1 MPEREY
7 DIVVI
12 GAGPG
17 GYVCAI
23 RAAQLGLSVAVIEK
37 DAPGGVCL
45 NIGCIPSK
53 ALIHQASLFTEGRAA
68 LESAGAKVDL
78 AGFDYGKLWKKS
90 RDAAD
95 RLSKGVRF
103 LLKKNKVDYIEGAAR
118 LDGPRKIEV
127 SGIRAAGAEGGSTS
141 SLSLAAKAIVV
152 ATGSRPK
159 ELPNFA
165 FDEDRILSSTGFL
178 LSRDLPRRL
187 AILGAGAIGM
197 ETAYIVGAFGVE
209 VTVIEL
215 MDRILPI
222 EDEESA
228 ALVAA
233 AFAKRGTKILTGI
246 AAQGFEKKGDALE
259 LKLKAKDGTESSVA
273 ADRVLV
279 SVGRSPNTG
288 GMGLEEAGVRLE
300 KGFVAVGD
308 HQESSVSGIYAIGD
322 IVATPLL
329 AHVASKEGEIA
340 AEGIAHVL
348 KGTPPPFELRVDP
361 LRVPSAVYC
370 EPELGSFG
378 LSEAKAKAD
387 ARTVGIARFPYVAV
401 GKAVATGSPGGQAK
415 IVYDPR
421 THAILGATI
430 VGASA
435 TELVH
440 ELLLAA
446 RSELLL
452 EDVADMIHAHPTL
465 SELIMEGARMGL
477 GRAIQI

>member
-1 MPEREY
+1 MAEKEY
-7 DIVVI
+7 DLVII

-23 RAAQLGLSVAVIEK
+23 RAAQLGLSVAVVEK
-37 DAPGGVCL
+37 EAPGGVCL

-53 ALIHQASLFTEGRAA
+53 ALISQATLFVDGRSA

-78 AGFDYGKLWKKS
+78 SAFDYQKVWKKS

-103 LLKKNKVDYIEGAAR
+103 LLKKNKVDYIEGTAK
-118 LDGPRKIEV
+118 LDGPKKVLV
-127 SGIRAAGAEGGSTS
+127 SPRAASASGEPQV
-141 SLSLAAKAIVV
+141 LSAKAIVL
-152 ATGSRPK
+152 ATGSSPR
-159 ELPNFA
+159 ELPAFAFA
-165 FDEDRILSSTGFL
+165 FDEKTILSSTGFL
-178 LSRDLPRRL
+178 LSKDLPRRL

-197 ETAYIVGAFGVE
+197 ETAYVAAAFGVE

-215 MDRILPI
+215 LDRVLPI
-222 EDEESA
+222 EDEDSA
-228 ALVAA
+228 AIVAT
-233 AFAKRGTKILTGI
+233 AFSKRGVKLMTGI
-246 AAQGFEKKGDALE
+246 AAQGYARKGDAIE
-259 LKLKAKDGTESSVA
+259 LKLKAKDGSESSLV
-273 ADRVLV
+273 ADRLLV
-279 SVGRSPNTG
+279 SIGRSPNTG
-288 GMGLEEAGVRLE
+288 GIGLEEVGVRLE
-300 KGFVAVGD
+300 KGYVTVGD
-308 HQESSVSGIYAIGD
+308 YQESSVSGIYAIGD

-340 AEGIAHVL
+340 AERIAQVI
-348 KGTPPPFELRVDP
+348 KGAPSPSEKRVDP
-361 LRVPSAVYC
+361 LLVPSAVYC
-370 EPELGSFG
+370 EPEVGSFG
-378 LSEAKAKAD
+378 LAEAKAKAEG
-387 ARTVGIARFPYVAV
+387 RTVGVARFPYVGV
-401 GKAVATGSPGGQAK
+401 GKAVAVGSPEGQAK

-430 VGASA
+430 VGAGA

-465 SELIMEGARMGL
+465 SELLMELGRSGL
-477 GRAIQI
+477 GRAIHI

>member
-7 DIVVI
+7 DVVII

-23 RAAQLGLSVAVIEK
+23 RAAQLGLSVAVVEK
-37 DAPGGVCL
+37 EAPGGVCL

-78 AGFDYGKLWKKS
+78 AGFDYGKPWKQS

-103 LLKKNKVDYIEGAAR
+103 LLKKNKIDYVEGSAR
-118 LDGPRKIEV
+118 LDGPRKVEV
-127 SGIRAAGAEGGSTS
+127 SAAAGPAGQSRSEPV
-141 SLSLAAKAIVV
+141 SLAAKAVVV

-159 ELPNFA
+159 ELPGFA
-165 FDEDRILSSTGFL
+165 FDEKMILSSTGFL
-178 LSRDLPRRL
+178 LSRDLPKRL

-197 ETAYIVGAFGVE
+197 ETAYIAGAFGVE
-209 VTVIEL
+209 TTVVEL

-228 ALVAA
+228 ALVAS
-233 AFAKRGTKILTGI
+233 AFAKRGAKLLTGI
-246 AAQGFEKKGDALE
+246 AAQGFSKKGEGLE
-259 LKLKAKDGTESSVA
+259 LRLKAKDGTESSLA
-273 ADRVLV
+273 ADRLLV

-288 GMGLEEAGVRLE
+288 GLGLEEAGVRLE

-308 HQESSVSGIYAIGD
+308 YQESSVSGIYAIGD

-340 AEGIAHVL
+340 AERIAQTL
-348 KGTPPPFELRVDP
+348 KGAPPPNERGVDP

-378 LSEAKAKAD
+378 LAEAKAKAEG
-387 ARTVGIARFPYVAV
+387 RTVGTARFPYVGV
-401 GKAVATGSPGGQAK
+401 GKAVAIGSPGGQAK
-415 IVYDPR
+415 ILYDPR
-421 THAILGATI
+421 TRAILGATI
-430 VGASA
+430 VGAGA

-452 EDVADMIHAHPTL
+452 DDVADMIHAHPTL
-465 SELIMEGARMGL
+465 SELIMEGARAGL
-477 GRAIQI
+477 GRAIHI

>member
-1 MPEREY
+1 MPEKEY
-7 DIVVI
+7 DVVVI

-23 RAAQLGLSVAVIEK
+23 RAAQLGLSVAVVEK
-37 DAPGGVCL
+37 EAPGGVCL
-45 NIGCIPSK
+45 NVGCIPSK

-68 LESAGAKVDL
+68 IESAGGKVDL
-78 AGFDYGKLWKKS
+78 SGFDYEKVWKKS

-103 LLKKNKVDYIEGAAR
+103 LLKKNGVEYVEGSGM
-118 LDGPRKIEV
+118 LDGPRKVQVARV
-127 SGIRAAGAEGGSTS
+127 SGAGTEGEVG
-141 SLSLAAKAIVV
+141 LIAKAIVV
-152 ATGSRPK
+152 ATGSRPR
-159 ELPNFA
+159 ELPHFA
-165 FDEDRILSSTGFL
+165 FDEKSILSSTGL
-178 LSRDLPRRL
+178 LMSRDLPRRL

-197 ETAYIVGAFGVE
+197 ESAYIMGAFGVE
-209 VTVIEL
+209 VTVVEL
-215 MDRILPI
+215 LDRILPL

-233 AFAKRGTKILTGI
+233 AFAKRGTKVLTGR
-246 AAQGFEKKGDALE
+246 AAQSIARAGQTLE
-259 LKLKAKDGTESSVA
+259 LALKAKDGTELSLT

-279 SVGRSPNTG
+279 SVGRSPNTS
-288 GMGLEEAGVRLE
+288 GMGLEETGLRLE
-300 KGFVAVGD
+300 KGYVAVGD
-308 HQESSVSGIYAIGD
+308 YQESSVSGIYAIGD

-340 AEGIAHVL
+340 AERIAQLL
-348 KGTPPPFELRVDP
+348 KGTPPPAEARVDP
-361 LRVPSAVYC
+361 LLVPSAVYC

-378 LSEAKAKAD
+378 LGV
-387 ARTVGIARFPYVAV
+387 ARAAEEGRAVAVARFPYRGV
-401 GKAVATGSPGGQAK
+401 GKAVAIGSPEGQAK

-421 THAILGATI
+421 TRAILGASI
-430 VGASA
+430 VGAGA

-452 EDVADMIHAHPTL
+452 DDVADMIHAHPSL
-465 SELIMEGARMGL
+465 SELVMEGARAGL
-477 GRAIQI
+477 GRAVHA

>member
-7 DIVVI
+7 DLVVI

-23 RAAQLGLSVAVIEK
+23 RAAQLGLSVAVVERE
-37 DAPGGVCL
+37 APGGVCL

-53 ALIHQASLFTEGRAA
+53 ALIHQASLFEDGRAA
-68 LESAGAKVDL
+68 LEAAGAKVDL
-78 AGFDYGKLWKKS
+78 AGFDYAKPWKKS

-103 LLKKNKVDYIEGAAR
+103 LLKKNKIEYIEGEAA
-118 LDGPRKIEV
+118 LSGPGKVKV
-127 SGIRAAGAEGGSTS
+127 SGAAAAAPESIS
-141 SLSLAAKAIVV
+141 AKAIVV

-159 ELPNFA
+159 ELPSFP
-165 FDEDRILSSTGFL
+165 FDEKTVLSSTGFL

-197 ETAYIVGAFGVE
+197 ETAFVADAFGVE
-209 VTVIEL
+209 VTVVEL

-222 EDEESA
+222 EDGESA
-228 ALVAA
+228 AIVAS
-233 AFAKRGTKILTGI
+233 AFAKRGVKLLTGM
-246 AAQGFEKKGDALE
+246 AAQGFERKGEGLE
-259 LKLKAKDGTESSVA
+259 LRLKAKDGAESQLVA
-273 ADRVLV
+273 DGVLV
-279 SVGRSPNTG
+279 SVGRSPNTKG
-288 GMGLEEAGVRLE
+288 LGLEEVGVRLE

-308 HQESSVSGIYAIGD
+308 YQESSVSGIYAIGD
-322 IVATPLL
+322 IVSTPLL

-340 AEGIAHVL
+340 AERIAQVI
-348 KGTPPPFELRVDP
+348 KGSPPPAERRVDP
-361 LRVPSAVYC
+361 LLVPSAVYC

-378 LSEAKAKAD
+378 LAEEKAKAEG
-387 ARTVGIARFPYVAV
+387 RTVGVARFPYVGV
-401 GKAVATGSPGGQAK
+401 GKAVATGVPEGQAK

-421 THAILGATI
+421 TRAILGATI
-430 VGASA
+430 VGAGA

-452 EDVADMIHAHPTL
+452 DDVADMIHAHPTL
-465 SELIMEGARMGL
+465 SELLMEGARAGL
-477 GRAIQI
+477 GRAIHI